1 MLKNKTKI
9 SICIPTFNRCDLLEK
24 TLKSAIFQT
33 QKPYEIIV
41 VDNHSTDNTRE
52 IVEKY
57 KKYKVK
63 YFCNRKNLGIVG
75 NWNKCIDYATG
86 NYISILHSD
95 DLISSNWY
103 EVWDKIISK
112 NPDVDAFF
120 SAWAFIDLNG
130 NTTSIYIP
138 FTKNRKF
145 KKGKVIKEFYKK
157 NVLSPAFSG
166 DLILKKEL
174 YSKEKIGKFTDKLQT
189 EADIGMYFP
198 LMAHYSIYYTNKI
211 LFGHRTHPL
220 QAVERGTTNKE
231 SKKAI
236 DSAQRYF
243 NYLTNFYKNDV
254 VKTIGPFDVFLK
266 KLIITYQ
273 LKTMLKGKKTF
284 KKVNHIINKTFPKVI
299 KPVDYYLYVF
309 MSFEYFKRV
318 VLGRFWALKY
328 KNLFTKYD

>member
-1 MLKNKTKI
+1 MAKNKTKI

-33 QKPYEIIV
+33 RKPYEIIV
-41 VDNHSTDNTRE
+41 VDNHSTDNTKE
-52 IVEKY
+52 VVEKY
-57 KKYKVK
+57 KKYKIK
-63 YFCNRKNLGIVG
+63 YYRNRKNLGIVG
-75 NWNKCIDYATG
+75 NWNKCIDYSTG

-95 DLISSNWY
+95 DLISPNWY
-103 EVWDKIISK
+103 EVWDKIISR

-120 SAWAFIDLNG
+120 SAWAFINLDNKI
-130 NTTSIYIP
+130 TSIYIP
-138 FTKNRKF
+138 FNKDRKF

-198 LMAHYSIYYTNKI
+198 LMAHYSIYYTSKI
-211 LFGHRTHPL
+211 LFGHRTHPF
-220 QAVERGTTNKE
+220 QAVDRGTTNKE

-243 NYLTNFYKNDV
+243 KYLYGFYKNDV
-254 VKTIGPFDVFLK
+254 VKTIGAYEIFLK

-273 LKTMLKGKKTF
+273 LKALLKGRKTF
-284 KKVNHIINKTFPKVI
+284 EKVNYIVKETFPNII
-299 KPVDYYLYVF
+299 KPVDYYLYF
-309 MSFEYFKRV
+309 SMSFEYLKRV

-328 KNLFTKYD
+328 KNLFINYD